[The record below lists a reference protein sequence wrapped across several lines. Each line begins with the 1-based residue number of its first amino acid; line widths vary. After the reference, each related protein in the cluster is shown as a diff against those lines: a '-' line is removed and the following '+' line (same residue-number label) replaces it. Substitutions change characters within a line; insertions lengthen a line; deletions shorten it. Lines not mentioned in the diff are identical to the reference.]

1 MNKILYPP
9 DNDDRIL
16 FLDLMGKTVELFN
29 IEIYAYVLMTNHYH
43 VLLKTNES
51 NLSRSMQWF
60 GATYTRRFNL
70 RHKRSGHL
78 FQGRFKSFLVQS
90 DGYVL
95 RLSCYIHRNPLRAG
109 RVERLSEYRWS
120 SYLTYGYNQKAED
133 WLNTKFLFSLFQGSQ
148 KEKSQAYRRMVQ
160 QYSLEEKN
168 TLEDLRHG
176 LAFGSHS
183 FINEMR
189 DKYLPAELN
198 REQPEQ
204 KRLKQSLDI
213 KGQLAKAASLLGYA
227 DG

>member
-148 KEKSQAYRRMVQ
+148 KEKSQAYRRMVREI
-160 QYSLEEKN
+160 SGISAN
-168 TLEDLRHG
+168 
-176 LAFGSHS
+176 GSAI
-183 FINEMR
+183 F
-189 DKYLPAELN
+189 P
-198 REQPEQ
+198 
-204 KRLKQSLDI
+204 
-213 KGQLAKAASLLGYA
+213 
-227 DG
+227 